1 MLLGYYGSV
10 HMVITSGTT
19 TRARWSLDSDEI
31 CTQGKTFVNMCQ
43 QFDEMHKY
51 TLKCQH
57 PTNLNY
63 LTASALKLPMI
74 TGFTTMYRLII
85 IIETNIHDQVRNYME
100 NFSIDC
106 SGMPASFQGEPE
118 DQNN

>member
-1 MLLGYYGSV
+1 MLLGYYGSAY
-10 HMVITSGTT
+10 MVITSGTT

-31 CTQGKTFVNMCQ
+31 CAQGKTFVNMCQ

-85 IIETNIHDQVRNYME
+85 IIEIYIYDKVGNYKE
-100 NFSIDC
+100 DVTVDC
-106 SGMPASFQGEPE
+106 SGMPPSFQEEPG